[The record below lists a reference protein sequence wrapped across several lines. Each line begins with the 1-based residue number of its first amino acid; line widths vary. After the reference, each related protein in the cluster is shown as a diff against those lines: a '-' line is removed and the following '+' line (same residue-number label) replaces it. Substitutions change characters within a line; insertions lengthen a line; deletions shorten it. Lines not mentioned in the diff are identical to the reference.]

1 MIIFSALMAEFVRI
15 QSDDSLTEIK
25 PPQLVKVPTL
35 KELLAAT
42 SLRLVIGNFPTGAC
56 LDETDGDGNP
66 TSQLDLESKTTNMT
80 LKALRVFVGAMGDD
94 AYYIAINRLPTKPK
108 GSGNHESPPQWLF
121 DAFER
126 VLAPFLR
133 RLVDAG
139 ARQVIAIAPSALAF
153 ARRCLEGAGYSF
165 ATLHSIG
172 PATVQRGTR
181 TVSAQPLKK
190 RSKRG
195 ARPMVSIDEGTLA
208 AR

>member
-1 MIIFSALMAEFVRI
+1 MAEFVRI
-15 QSDDSLTEIK
+15 QSDDSTTEIQV
-25 PPQLVKVPTL
+25 PQLVKVPTL

-42 SLRLVIGNFPTGAC
+42 SLRLVIGNFPTNEVIA
-56 LDETDGDGNP
+56 ETDGDGKP
-66 TSQLDLESKTTNMT
+66 KSQLNVELPTTNVT
-80 LKALRVFVGAMGDD
+80 LTALGVMVGAMGDG

-108 GSGNHESPPQWLF
+108 DSGNHESPPKWLF
-121 DAFER
+121 AAFES

-172 PATVQRGTR
+172 PAMVQRGTR
-181 TVSAQPLKK
+181 AVSAQPPKK
-190 RSKRG
+190 RSSKRA
-195 ARPMVSIDEGTLA
+195 ARPEVTVDEGMLA